1 MEEKEKSK
9 NNKIKLYLVLL
20 LIYSILLV
28 VITLK
33 VEHKF
38 FIRDNDIH
46 ISKNQ
51 DSSDSISIQKETDTV
66 KNNSAKNT
74 VIELNDVVIKEDVY
88 ELTYKGS
95 EFSKK
100 VLPPTLTS
108 FYTYYEAK
116 EEGHQYL
123 VIKLDY
129 KNLEGTS
136 VESDEVAS
144 VHIKYNNK
152 YEYTSFPVIVDSDGD
167 FTYANITDINPL
179 TVGQMY
185 YLCDVPDTVA
195 NGTESIVAYVK
206 TSNETYEINI
216 R

>member
-1 MEEKEKSK
+1 MEEKKNSK
-9 NNKIKLYLVLL
+9 NNKTILYLILL
-20 LIYSILLV
+20 LIYSILIIL
-28 VITLK
+28 ITLK
-33 VEHKF
+33 IEHTF
-38 FIRDNDIH
+38 FIKDNTTQI
-46 ISKNQ
+46 IKGQ
-51 DSSDSISIQKETDTV
+51 DSNDSISIKKETDTV
-66 KNNSAKNT
+66 QNTQIKNKI
-74 VIELNDVVIKEDVY
+74 IELNDVVVKEDVY

-95 EFSKK
+95 EFTKK

-136 VESDEVAS
+136 VSSDKIATVN
-144 VHIKYNNK
+144 VKYNNK

-179 TVGQMY
+179 AVGQMY
-185 YLCDVPDTVA
+185 YLCDMPDEVA

>member
-1 MEEKEKSK
+1 MEEKENSK
-9 NNKIKLYLVLL
+9 NNKVKLYLILL
-20 LIYSILLV
+20 LIYSIIIVL
-28 VITLK
+28 ITLK
-33 VEHKF
+33 VEHTF
-38 FIRDNDIH
+38 FIKDNSTQI
-46 ISKNQ
+46 IKGQ
-51 DSSDSISIQKETDTV
+51 DSNDSISIKQNNDTV
-66 KNNSAKNT
+66 QNTQIKNKI
-74 VIELNDVVIKEDVY
+74 IELNDVVIKDDVY
-88 ELTYKGS
+88 ELTYKGC
-95 EFSKK
+95 EFTKK
-100 VLPPTLTS
+100 VLPPTLTT
-108 FYTYYEAK
+108 FYSYYQAK

-136 VESDEVAS
+136 VESDEIATVN
-144 VHIKYNNK
+144 VKYNNK

-185 YLCDVPDTVA
+185 YLCDVPDEVA

-206 TSNETYEINI
+206 ISSETYEIHI